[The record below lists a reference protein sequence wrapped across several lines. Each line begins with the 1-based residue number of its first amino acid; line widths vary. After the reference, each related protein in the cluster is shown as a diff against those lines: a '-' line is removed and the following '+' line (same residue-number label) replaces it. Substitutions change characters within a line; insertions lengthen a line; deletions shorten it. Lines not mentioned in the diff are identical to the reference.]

1 MRKFLLI
8 LFLFLFNFV
17 QSQELNCTVSVNF
30 AKITNA
36 NAQIFKNLEQSLND
50 FINKTVW
57 TEKAFQSNE
66 RINCSMFITIESFSG
81 NNFTAS
87 IQVQSSRPIYNST
100 YSSSILNINDK
111 DFSFSYVEFEN
122 LIFNPNS
129 FDSNLISV
137 VAFYS
142 YIILGLDAESFAP
155 SSGEPYFQSAQ
166 NIVSLAMPTSNRGWM
181 QTEKKQNRF
190 YLINDLM
197 SPTFKPFKDAL
208 YLYHY
213 AGLDTMHKD
222 LQSAKEEIKM
232 AINAMVEMN
241 STRPNAYLTRIFFD
255 AKADEIV
262 SIFSGGP
269 SIKITDLLD
278 NLNKMSPTNSSK
290 WSQIKL

>member
-1 MRKFLLI
+1 MRKFLLL
-8 LFLFLFNFV
+8 LFLFLVNYV

-36 NAQIFKNLEQSLND
+36 NTQIFKNLEQSLND
-50 FINKTVW
+50 FVNKTVW

-66 RINCSMFITIESFSG
+66 RINCSMFITIDSFNG
-81 NNFTAS
+81 NNFNAS

-100 YSSSILNINDK
+100 YSSSILNVNDK

-137 VAFYS
+137 IAFYS

-155 SSGEPYFQSAQ
+155 SSGEAYFQSAQ

-232 AINAMVEMN
+232 AINTMVEMN

-269 SIKITDLLD
+269 SIKITDLID